1 MSSDSGSEISNRTQ
15 HFVISRKLMTDGGDA
30 IERLMSA
37 WKEVAELAGYTQRVN
52 EMLTVFE
59 DVRNERYKKTLV
71 NNDWVPGAGK
81 GTQTHTHTHPH
92 PHTPRTQLC
101 LSVLTPDSLSA
112 LCVCLWRAYTPQRAV
127 CICVL
132 CVLCV
137 RW

>member
-1 MSSDSGSEISNRTQ
+1 MPEQAGDISNRTQ

-59 DVRNERYKKTLV
+59 DVRNEKYKKTLV

-81 GTQTHTHTHPH
+81 GTQLGM
-92 PHTPRTQLC
+92 RC
-101 LSVLTPDSLSA
+101 
-112 LCVCLWRAYTPQRAV
+112 
-127 CICVL
+127 
-132 CVLCV
+132 
-137 RW
+137 